1 MYCYYCGA
9 WLDSTDYCPN
19 CEADVRMV
27 KKIQAVSNHW
37 YNEGLAR
44 VKVRDLSGAVEA
56 LQKSLQWSKMNMDA
70 RNLLGLIYFEMGES
84 VDAVSEWV
92 ISKSLIPED
101 NPATEYLNKVQNSN
115 SQIEKLNQTSK
126 KFNQALTYCRQDNDD
141 LAIIQL
147 KKVLSVNPKL
157 VKGHQLLALLY
168 MKNGRYDLAKKA
180 LKNAGRIDVNNV
192 RTLTYLRECN
202 EQIKASGKH
211 KRSKDEDDDIISYE
225 SGNDIIIRPR
235 RFIDNTMVM
244 SVVNLLIG
252 AAIGIAVVCF
262 LIVPGI
268 KQNAQNEANMSV
280 VKANETLSTKEQDI
294 KDLEAQIETL
304 NQQVTTAQADSEAA
318 ADMVEAYDSLM
329 QGYVYYAKGE
339 YSKVVDV
346 MESVQRD
353 ALDESGQSNYDLL
366 MSKVQDE
373 LVGKQY
379 TTGRDAYYE
388 GNYATAVSKLSEVVK
403 SDENYKDG
411 QAMYFLAHSYYKQK
425 DGDNAIKWFQ
435 KCIDSSHE
443 FEESDDSLQDYI
455 DYIKAQPETYGLDN
469 E

>member
-9 WLDSTDYCPN
+9 WLDSSDYCPN
-19 CEADVRMV
+19 CEADVHMV
-27 KKIQAVSNHW
+27 KKIQAVSNRW

-44 VKVRDLSGAVEA
+44 VKVRDLSGAAEA
-56 LQKSLQWSKMNMDA
+56 LQKSLKWSKMNMDA
-70 RNLLGLIYFEMGES
+70 RNLLGLIYYEMGES
-84 VDAVSEWV
+84 VDAVSQWV
-92 ISKSLIPED
+92 LSKSLIPED

-115 SQIEKLNQTSK
+115 SQIDKLNQTSK
-126 KFNQALTYCRQDNDD
+126 KFNQALTYSLQNNDD

-147 KKVLSVNPKL
+147 KKVLSTNPKL

-192 RTLTYLRECN
+192 RTLTFLRECN
-202 EQIKASGKH
+202 EQLKASGK
-211 KRSKDEDDDIISYE
+211 KRHQKNDDDEIISYE

-262 LIVPGI
+262 LIVPSI

-280 VKANETLSTKEQDI
+280 VKANETLSVKEQDI
-294 KDLEAQIETL
+294 KDLQTQIDTL
-304 NQQVTTAQADSEAA
+304 TQQVSTAQADSEAA
-318 ADMVEAYDSLM
+318 ANMVKSYEELMEA
-329 QGYVYYAKGE
+329 YVYYAKGE
-339 YSKVVDV
+339 NLKVVNVLEGIDK
-346 MESVQRD
+346 D
-353 ALDESGQSNYDLL
+353 ALDNTGQQNYDLL
-366 MSKVQDE
+366 LGKVQDA

-379 TTGRDAYYE
+379 TDGIAAYE
-388 GNYATAVSKLSEVVK
+388 EENYTEAVAKLSEVVA
-403 SDENYKDG
+403 SEQNYKDG
-411 QAMYFLAHSYYKQK
+411 KAMYFLAHSYRKLK
-425 DGDNAIKWFQ
+425 DGENAIKWFQ
-435 KCIDSSHE
+435 KCIDGDFALDE
-443 FEESDDSLQDYI
+443 TDESIQDYI
-455 DYIKAQPETYGLDN
+455 DYIKAQPETYGLDA